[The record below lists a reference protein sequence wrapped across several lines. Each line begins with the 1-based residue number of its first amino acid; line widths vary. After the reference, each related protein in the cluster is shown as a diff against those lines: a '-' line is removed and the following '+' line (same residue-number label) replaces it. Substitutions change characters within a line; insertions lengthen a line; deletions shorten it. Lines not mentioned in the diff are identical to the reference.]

1 MAMLFIMVSNLHPR
15 ARIAAPQ
22 KALAPLCTIGPVS
35 LGGLA
40 CGRLSPC
47 HARRASGGPV
57 GHPQRAAQD
66 QSPAKPSPGRGRF
79 HPARPVSDPSTLPR
93 RLPRARRGC

>member
-1 MAMLFIMVSNLHPR
+1 MVNPARQGGGAFSTVPHMAMLFITVSNLHPR

-40 CGRLSPC
+40 FSRLLKK
-47 HARRASGGPV
+47 AGLDAVLR
-57 GHPQRAAQD
+57 
-66 QSPAKPSPGRGRF
+66 
-79 HPARPVSDPSTLPR
+79 T
-93 RLPRARRGC
+93 